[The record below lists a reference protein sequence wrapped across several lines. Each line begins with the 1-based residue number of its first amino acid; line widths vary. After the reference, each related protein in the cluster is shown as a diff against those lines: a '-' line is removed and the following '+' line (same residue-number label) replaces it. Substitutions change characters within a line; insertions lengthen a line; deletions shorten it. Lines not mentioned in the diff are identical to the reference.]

1 MNSKQMLLGVLG
13 GIAAGALLGI
23 LFAPDK
29 GSKTRRKITDKGG
42 DFTDSIKSK
51 FNELLGVITE
61 KFEQVKED
69 AKDISGKEKAKTEEA

>member
-29 GSKTRRKITDKGG
+29 GSKTRRKISDKGEE
-42 DFTDSIKSK
+42 FADSIKGK
-51 FNELLGVITE
+51 FNELLGIITE
-61 KFEQVKED
+61 KFEQVKEESKD
-69 AKDISGKEKAKTEEA
+69 FTDKDGAKAEEI